1 MAPCF
6 PFGGWRMSD
15 VVFFDSEKLPSLFLL
30 ALSLS
35 SLSPRRAKRAR
46 SLRSLRKKKR
56 ASTLATRTTHRP
68 ERLWRVT
75 PLKTDVRDAGPR
87 EFFFSSAAPCVPP
100 DDVAAEDISTIS
112 ARRAQKVGRVAVW
125 GARRGRPLC
134 LLKME
139 TSSVGAERGFR
150 KKKRGRRGCFPA
162 PLSGP
167 KRALASVYGPR
178 KLRCERA
185 SEHERGVARGKRA
198 QGVERGPDVSDVAGA
213 AERRR
218 RGRSDKR
225 SRSFFFL
232 CLRAVRCPCTPR
244 AQSGED
250 GGESDKRGRR
260 GCCLISKTRN
270 DNDNDVLSLKTMME
284 REKK

>member
-30 ALSLS
+30 SLSLS

-218 RGRSDKR
+218 RGRSDAIR
-225 SRSFFFL
+225 EAGVFSFSASEL
-232 CLRAVRCPCTPR
+232 SAVLAPRERRAERTAESLTR
-244 AQSGED
+244 E
-250 GGESDKRGRR
+250 GGEGA
-260 GCCLISKTRN
+260 
-270 DNDNDVLSLKTMME
+270 V
-284 REKK
+284 